1 MRQQRW
7 VELIKDYDVTINYAS
22 RKANIVENALSR
34 KEAFNMLI
42 ERVTKRITKGTQPN
56 PSRIMD
62 GNST

>member
-1 MRQQRW
+1 
-7 VELIKDYDVTINYAS
+7 VTINYAS

-42 ERVTKRITKGTQPN
+42 ERVTKRISKGTQPN